1 MSEFL
6 LDTHIFLWWQ
16 IADRRLEKEALG
28 IIADPTNRIFVSAAS
43 VWEIALKARKG
54 KLSIAASPSA
64 AISAN
69 GFHEL
74 PIHAVEAEQAAALDW
89 AHPDPFDRLLV
100 AQAITH
106 SLILISADEEI
117 RKFGGLAQLWARS

>member
-16 IADRRLEKEALG
+16 IRDRRLGREASSA
-28 IIADPTNRIFVSAAS
+28 ITDPANRIFVSAAS

-54 KLSIAASPSA
+54 KLAVAGLPST
-64 AISAN
+64 AINVN

-74 PIHAVEAEQAAALDW
+74 PIHALEAEQAAALDW
-89 AHPDPFDRLLV
+89 AHSDPFDRLLV
-100 AQAITH
+100 AQAMIH
-106 SLILISADEEI
+106 SLILISADHEI
-117 RKFGGLAQLWARS
+117 RKFGGVAQLWAQA